1 MRVIPTIL
9 KKRSTSTLEL
19 MPGGIYSSCKQV
31 STAWI
36 SDETTLRASEYR
48 RITGSSLWLSTRY
61 YFLEQ
66 DT

>member
-19 MPGGIYSSCKQV
+19 MPGSIYSSRKHV

-48 RITGSSLWLSTRY
+48 RITDSSLWLSTRY